1 MENWIWVVLGLGAF
15 LLIKVTKKAA
25 HAVIFVSI
33 ALVAIL
39 YIITYVIPTF
49 M

>member
-15 LLIKVTKKAA
+15 LLIKVTKKVA
-25 HAVIFVSI
+25 HAVIFVAI
-33 ALVAIL
+33 ALAAIL